1 MKTEL
6 DFIGYA
12 TTRSKTKNNG
22 ILQDKFEKKIKQP

>member
-6 DFIGYA
+6 DLIGYA
-12 TTRSKTKNNG
+12 TTRFKTKNNG